1 MKSRKILIISPVC
14 PIPEDA
20 NGTSLIVH
28 NIAKTL
34 SSSNSVTVLYSN
46 RRAKDFV
53 SSNEIPYQLGNLDFK
68 QGALHFLKHLYFPR
82 NSHWTIGKDLVLN
95 INERFD
101 LVIVFRLDMGFFLA
115 DIIKQVEYEEIVFYP
130 IDLVSSLYS
139 SLKVIEKVLVKR
151 LYYFYQERLLRYW
164 ESRFLRI
171 ADLNVFVSGEDS
183 RLAQIMCPDL
193 VNIRGFRNGVESY
206 CGAYNIRERLDSCR
220 IGFSGDFSYKPNR
233 DAAHFIINNL
243 SPALST
249 HDKSFDI
256 YLIGRNPDDL
266 MINAKSFGNIRFH
279 VTNEVDSIDVW
290 LEKLDIYICPLFSG
304 AGMKNKILK
313 AMSIGLPIISTGH
326 GVEGIEEHVDGDSYI
341 ATNTDDINSWI
352 ANIDLL
358 INSYSIRSSMSSK
371 GKKIVG
377 ERYSWHSVVSDIAVA
392 LESCSRQALNK

>member
-1 MKSRKILIISPVC
+1 MKSKKILIISPVC
-14 PIPEDA
+14 PIPEDV

-46 RRAKDFV
+46 PRCEDFI
-53 SSNEIPYQLGNLDFK
+53 SRDEIPYQLGSLEFK
-68 QGALHFLKHLYFPR
+68 QRARNFLKYLYLPR
-82 NSHWTIGKDLVLN
+82 NSHWTIGKDLALD

-101 LVIVFRLDMGFFLA
+101 LVIVFRLDMGFFFSN
-115 DIIKQVEYEEIVFYP
+115 IINQAKYRKIVFYP

-139 SLKVIEKVLVKR
+139 SLKVNEKFLIMR
-151 LYYFYQERLLRYW
+151 FYYFYQEKLLRYW
-164 ESRFLRI
+164 EGRFLKI

-183 RLAQIMCPDL
+183 RLAQIICPDL

-206 CGAYNIRERLDSCR
+206 YGSYNVREHLDSCR

-233 DAAHFIINNL
+233 DAAHFIINNI
-243 SPALST
+243 SPILST
-249 HDKSFDI
+249 RVESFDI

-266 MINAKSFGNIRFH
+266 MIKAKSFGNVRFH

-326 GVEGIEEHVDGDSYI
+326 GVEGIDEHVDGESYI
-341 ATNTDDINSWI
+341 STNIDDINSWI

-371 GKKIVG
+371 GKEIVG
-377 ERYSWHSVVSDIAVA
+377 ERYSWHSVVSDIAGA
-392 LESCSRQALNK
+392 LESCRK